1 MLNIEKP
8 DKNHPCNGCHYWRWI
23 GICQAC
29 NYSLY
34 RIGYLSHLGAY
45 SGSSNGMAKLTED
58 DVRFIREAYVPKAKG
73 QKCNRKEIA
82 EMFGVSPNLI
92 SKIVSGAVWTHV

>member
-29 NYSLY
+29 NYSL
-34 RIGYLSHLGAY
+34 
-45 SGSSNGMAKLTED
+45 LTVRLVQNAIED
-58 DVRFIREAYVPKAKG
+58 SLWMR
-73 QKCNRKEIA
+73 
-82 EMFGVSPNLI
+82 
-92 SKIVSGAVWTHV
+92 T

>member
-29 NYSLY
+29 NYSLLTGHLRGCKPGSECTK
-34 RIGYLSHLGAY
+34 RIPMDEELKKKEQIRIFQCGYIGRTEWFLMALLK
-45 SGSSNGMAKLTED
+45 NGLVLYT
-58 DVRFIREAYVPKAKG
+58 RE
-73 QKCNRKEIA
+73 
-82 EMFGVSPNLI
+82 
-92 SKIVSGAVWTHV
+92 

>member
-29 NYSLY
+29 NYSLLT
-34 RIGYLSHLGAY
+34 GHLRGCNLDRNA
-45 SGSSNGMAKLTED
+45 
-58 DVRFIREAYVPKAKG
+58 PKG
-73 QKCNRKEIA
+73 
-82 EMFGVSPNLI
+82 FL
-92 SKIVSGAVWTHV
+92 WTKN

>member
-29 NYSLY
+29 NYSLLTG
-34 RIGYLSHLGAY
+34 RLRGCKA
-45 SGSSNGMAKLTED
+45 GSE
-58 DVRFIREAYVPKAKG
+58 
-73 QKCNRKEIA
+73 CNRRIPMDEDLKRKEQIRIFQCGCIGRLECFLMA
-82 EMFGVSPNLI
+82 LLKNGLVLYTR
-92 SKIVSGAVWTHV
+92 G

>member
-29 NYSLY
+29 NYSL
-34 RIGYLSHLGAY
+34 
-45 SGSSNGMAKLTED
+45 LTGRLRA
-58 DVRFIREAYVPKAKG
+58 VRLVQNAIEESLWMRA
-73 QKCNRKEIA
+73 
-82 EMFGVSPNLI
+82 
-92 SKIVSGAVWTHV
+92 

>member
-29 NYSLY
+29 NYSLLTG
-34 RIGYLSHLGAY
+34 RLRGCKA
-45 SGSSNGMAKLTED
+45 GSE
-58 DVRFIREAYVPKAKG
+58 
-73 QKCNRKEIA
+73 CNRRIPA
-82 EMFGVSPNLI
+82 ERANQDFSVRMYWE
-92 SKIVSGAVWTHV
+92 A

>member
-29 NYSLY
+29 NYSLLTG
-34 RIGYLSHLGAY
+34 RLRGCKA
-45 SGSSNGMAKLTED
+45 GSE
-58 DVRFIREAYVPKAKG
+58 
-73 QKCNRKEIA
+73 CNRRIPMDED
-82 EMFGVSPNLI
+82 
-92 SKIVSGAVWTHV
+92 